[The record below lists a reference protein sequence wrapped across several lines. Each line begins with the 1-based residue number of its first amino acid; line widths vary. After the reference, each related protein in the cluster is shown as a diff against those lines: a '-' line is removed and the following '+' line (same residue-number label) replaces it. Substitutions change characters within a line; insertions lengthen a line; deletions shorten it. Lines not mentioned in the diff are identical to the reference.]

1 MPFLTPY
8 DTALLSTASPVAIT
22 TSARRTLTNI
32 NRRRW
37 LADRNRYRTA
47 TVQSIGRDVAGS
59 RLSSYDLA
67 AYIAV
72 SAPLHCCDG
81 WAFLGRA
88 IGCHLHGDSDSA
100 RHLAYYA
107 ELRATMALLATQG
120 IGIFNSRHYV
130 IDGTGTA
137 QPLNWNPTHE
147 AAWHILEWWANSPPA
162 ATLISHVLQPGG
174 SPLSQWIAALPTG
187 GSWRPIATDWL
198 LKLGL
203 DLQQLSRDRAARNEA
218 SYRPTRLNE
227 RRLQTSV
234 EAAVSI
240 AEMWR
245 LLEPASSMSF
255 GEIDRFLLRLT
266 FETAFWATTRRSR
279 LQAPRMFDHAITAMV
294 AANVSGPEASL
305 WEEFLRRDREPLDP
319 RILDLVRLTSRNS
332 AAVEASRAVAEPD
345 QHLSVMARSLLLLRF
360 ASGAARQML
369 VDAGIS
375 FDALSF
381 WWNAYG
387 TDRGLWATPP
397 AAAEITDGWANT
409 EAGLVDLDDW
419 IARTS
424 GGTYY
429 ELLSDVP
436 SVLATLTNMEMVG
449 LWSIAS

>member
-1 MPFLTPY
+1 
-8 DTALLSTASPVAIT
+8 
-22 TSARRTLTNI
+22 
-32 NRRRW
+32 
-37 LADRNRYRTA
+37 
-47 TVQSIGRDVAGS
+47 
-59 RLSSYDLA
+59 
-67 AYIAV
+67 
-72 SAPLHCCDG
+72 
-81 WAFLGRA
+81 
-88 IGCHLHGDSDSA
+88 
-100 RHLAYYA
+100 
-107 ELRATMALLATQG
+107 
-120 IGIFNSRHYV
+120 
-130 IDGTGTA
+130 
-137 QPLNWNPTHE
+137 
-147 AAWHILEWWANSPPA
+147 
-162 ATLISHVLQPGG
+162 
-174 SPLSQWIAALPTG
+174 
-187 GSWRPIATDWL
+187 
-198 LKLGL
+198 
-203 DLQQLSRDRAARNEA
+203 
-218 SYRPTRLNE
+218 
-227 RRLQTSV
+227 
-234 EAAVSI
+234 
-240 AEMWR
+240 
-245 LLEPASSMSF
+245 
-255 GEIDRFLLRLT
+255 
-266 FETAFWATTRRSR
+266 
-279 LQAPRMFDHAITAMV
+279 MFDHAITAMV